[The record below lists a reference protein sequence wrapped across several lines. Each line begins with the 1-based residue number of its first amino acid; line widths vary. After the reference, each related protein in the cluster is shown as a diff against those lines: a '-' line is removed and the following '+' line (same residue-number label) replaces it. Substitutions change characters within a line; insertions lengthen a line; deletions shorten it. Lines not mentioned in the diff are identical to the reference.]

1 MGILFAIGVGV
12 GMSDDNDGTAGL
24 AGLVSWLMITT
35 LLSPAVVAMFK
46 GVDVAEVP
54 AAFGKIAT
62 QFTGILS
69 GIIGSSC

>member
-54 AAFGKIAT
+54 AH
-62 QFTGILS
+62 LER
-69 GIIGSSC
+69 